1 MMQVSR
7 LAPPPP
13 TALGFSGTGS
23 APSAPASDD
32 VCPSLWG
39 KRLFFGPTLP
49 LCFCP
54 QSKLGGGVEE

>member
-23 APSAPASDD
+23 APFAPASDG
-32 VCPSLWG
+32 VRPSLWG
-39 KRLFFGPTLP
+39 QRLFFDLTVHY
-49 LCFCP
+49 FCP
-54 QSKLGGGVEE
+54 QQKLGGGVEQ